1 MEEMIKRYLD
11 LYEDM
16 AMSAKP
22 EKMHVFGNAEKWA
35 FKKMVELS
43 PKMAQCWLDKL
54 EAISWNNYLT
64 KEEAQE
70 IAAALVN
77 QNGTKGAHWAYEP
90 FKAAV
95 ESLGGHPSEA
105 PYYNCFA
112 LWVTANMF
120 YSDHAQSV
128 AEDMGYKTP
137 AEVPNE
143 KMALSMY
150 KKAVE
155 KLKDIDRPNFVRDYF
170 DLML

>member
-1 MEEMIKRYLD
+1 MIKRYLE

-16 AMSAKP
+16 AISGKP

-35 FKKMVELS
+35 FKKMAELS

-54 EAISWNNYLT
+54 EAMSWNNYLT

-70 IAAALVN
+70 ITANLVN
-77 QNGTKGAHWAYEP
+77 QNGTKGAHWAYET
-90 FKAAV
+90 FKTVVAA
-95 ESLGGHPSEA
+95 LGGHASET
-105 PYYNCFA
+105 PFYNCYA
-112 LWVTANMF
+112 LWVTANML
-120 YSDHAQSV
+120 YSDHANSV
-128 AEDMGYKTP
+128 AEDMGYKNP
-137 AEVPNE
+137 AEVPND

-170 DLML
+170 SKML